1 MIISDDLISLIIN
14 DYCRNEK
21 GVRDLLHKIEDI
33 IAKINLYVM
42 TQNNNSEN
50 QLSLPYKLNV
60 NYPMEL
66 SKQNIIDLLGN

>member
-1 MIISDDLISLIIN
+1 
-14 DYCRNEK
+14 
-21 GVRDLLHKIEDI
+21 
-33 IAKINLYVM
+33 M

-50 QLSLPYKLNV
+50 QLALPYKLNV